1 MAAREEGQQVRR
13 AEVRINSVP
22 DLLAAPDPTPV
33 PHRAVFNP
41 LTSPGPAHHS
51 EGGFAFN
58 DIVAPATFGS
68 GCAQFKQSGMA
79 SAYGVPVVE
88 DRFPT
93 PADLTL
99 EPWRWCLQRGPVIG
113 GVERRQVGG
122 SAAMWPRST
131 SSLRNRPRAVPRETD
146 WRNCLPR
153 SR

>member
-1 MAAREEGQQVRR
+1 MAAREEGQQVRL

-22 DLLAAPDPTPV
+22 ALLAAPDPTPV

-41 LTSPGPAHHS
+41 LTSPGPEHHS

-68 GCAQFKQSGMA
+68 GCAQFTPSGVDA
-79 SAYGVPVVE
+79 GTARAYGVLVAE

-93 PADLTL
+93 PADLTSS
-99 EPWRWCLQRGPVIG
+99 RGAGCLQRGPVIG

-122 SAAMWPRST
+122 SAAMWPQY
-131 SSLRNRPRAVPRETD
+131 
-146 WRNCLPR
+146 
-153 SR
+153 